1 MRYIEPPAEYLERYQ
16 ELYTQ
21 IDQSN
26 GMRITDIQHAIGAV
40 SAGSAVRA
48 IAALETL
55 GLLLWYEPESKK
67 YKVVKYEDELME
79 VVR

>member
-1 MRYIEPPAEYLERYQ
+1 MRYIEPPAEYLQKYS

-21 IDQSN
+21 IDQAD

-67 YKVVKYEDELME
+67 YKVGKYEDEMME
-79 VVR
+79 VTE